1 MKIKKENITP
11 GYEFIIKAVANDNNK
26 FGNEIKLIYSQ
37 IGDQR
42 AFDLAKI
49 NLVEPIVAHSLINV
63 IDEESLPSH
72 WQHSHNESF
81 QRISAYL
88 SELDRVTAILAEN
101 NIPLIALKNGGIA
114 RGIYHCIGCNP
125 MGDLDVLVDKK
136 HFKDAHHIL
145 LSEGYHFEFRS
156 PLENAELEEAEKLGG
171 AEYWKTLP
179 SGENLWFEL
188 QWRAVAGKW
197 IRPDQEP
204 TAEELISRSIP
215 ISGTA
220 VRLLSPEDN
229 LLQVSLHTAKHSYIR
244 HPGFRLNLDVDRIV
258 RSQQVDWDIFVK
270 RVLNFKVKTP
280 VYFSLAI
287 PKALFDTPIPDNVL
301 NMLKPSVLKEEII
314 SRWLQKAD
322 LFNPDAPKFGRIGY
336 IIFTI
341 MLYDDWTGLFKGIFP
356 EGNWMRKQYKFKN
369 KFLLPYYYIYR
380 LASLIF
386 KRLKT

>member
-1 MKIKKENITP
+1 MSLKKENISAEH
-11 GYEFIIKAVANDNNK
+11 EFIIKAVANDSSK
-26 FGNEIKLIYSQ
+26 FASEIKLLYNK
-37 IGDQR
+37 IGDEK

-63 IDEESLPSH
+63 IDEECLPYR
-72 WQHSHNESF
+72 WKYSHNQYF
-81 QRISAYL
+81 RRISAYL
-88 SELDRVTAILAEN
+88 YELDRIASILADN

-114 RGIYHCIGCNP
+114 RGIYHCPGCCP

-136 HFKDAHHIL
+136 HFKDAHQIL
-145 LSEGYHFEFRS
+145 LSEGYNFEFRS

-171 AEYWKTLP
+171 AEYWKKL
-179 SGENLWFEL
+179 SNGEKLWFEL

-204 TAEELISRSIP
+204 TASELIDRSIP

-244 HPGFRLNLDVDRIV
+244 HPGFRLHTDVDRIV
-258 RSQQVDWDIFVK
+258 RMQQVDWDVFVK
-270 RVLNFKVKTP
+270 RVLHFKVKTP

-287 PKALFDTPIPDNVL
+287 PKFLFGTPIPNSVL
-301 NMLKPSVLKEEII
+301 RMLKPSVFKEKII
-314 SRWLQKAD
+314 FRWLQKAD
-322 LFNPDAPKFGRIGY
+322 LFNPDAPKFGRLGY

-341 MLYDDWTGLFKGIFP
+341 MLYDDLTGLFKGVFP
-356 EGNWMRKQYKFKN
+356 EGNWMRKQYSFKN
-369 KFLLPYYYIYR
+369 KFLLPYYYFYR
-380 LASLIF
+380 LASLVF

>member
-1 MKIKKENITP
+1 MKIKKENISP
-11 GYEFIIKAVANDNNK
+11 GYKFIIKAVANDNNK

-37 IGDQR
+37 IGDQK

-49 NLVEPIVAHSLINV
+49 NLVEPIVAHSLIDV
-63 IDEESLPSH
+63 IDEENLPSH
-72 WQHSHNESF
+72 WQHSHNESSL
-81 QRISAYL
+81 RISAYL
-88 SELDRVTAILAEN
+88 SELDRVAAILAEN

-244 HPGFRLNLDVDRIV
+244 HPGFRLHLDVDRIV
-258 RSQQVDWDIFVK
+258 RSQHVDWDIFVK

-287 PKALFDTPIPDNVL
+287 PKALFGTPIPDNVL
-301 NMLKPSVLKEEII
+301 TMLKPSVLKEEII

-356 EGNWMRKQYKFKN
+356 EGNWMRKQYKFKS

>member
-1 MKIKKENITP
+1 MKIKKENISP
-11 GYEFIIKAVANDNNK
+11 GYKFIIKAVANDNNK

-49 NLVEPIVAHSLINV
+49 NLVEPIVAHSLIDV

-72 WQHSHNESF
+72 WQHSHNESSL
-81 QRISAYL
+81 RISAYL
-88 SELDRVTAILAEN
+88 SELDRVAAILAEN

-287 PKALFDTPIPDNVL
+287 PNALFGTPIPDNVL
-301 NMLKPSVLKEEII
+301 TMLKPSVLKEEII

-356 EGNWMRKQYKFKN
+356 EGNWMRKQYKFKS